1 MHSKHVRSLV
11 FSAMLAAV
19 VFIATW
25 IQVPAPLG
33 NVNLGDAAILLGAW
47 IVGGP
52 WSIAACALGSALTD
66 LISGYAIYAP
76 ATLLIKALT
85 ALVAISV
92 KGAFRKRRPFLAHL
106 FSALSAELVMVLGY
120 FLYEGIFLYGFPTAA
135 IAIPFNLVQ
144 GAICTVVA
152 LPIPR
157 IFSKIKTF
165 RIVDR

>member
-1 MHSKHVRSLV
+1 
-11 FSAMLAAV
+11 MLASV

-47 IVGGP
+47 IIGGP
-52 WSIAACALGSALTD
+52 WSIAACALGAALTD
-66 LISGYAIYAP
+66 LVSGYAIYAP

-92 KGAFRKRRPFLAHL
+92 KGVFGKRRPFLAYI
-106 FSALSAELVMVLGY
+106 FSALAAELVRVLGY
-120 FLYEGIFLYGFPTAA
+120 FLYEGIFLYGFPAAA

-144 GAICTVVA
+144 GAICTAVA
-152 LPIPR
+152 LPISR
-157 IFSKIKTF
+157 IFSGMKAF
-165 RIVDR
+165 RDVDR